1 MCALHTKAKHKSN
14 PPAYLVVF
22 KFKNTVEMNLATKQ
36 KHRKQ
41 TWLGV
46 RWGEINW
53 EIGVDI
59 YTLYIKWTANK
70 ELPPD

>member
-1 MCALHTKAKHKSN
+1 ML
-14 PPAYLVVF
+14 VF